1 MIRTLK
7 FHRRPQIKLG
17 HCLVFFLLLQI
28 QPQKKKPG
36 GQKKSGRHAAGQR
49 KRKPNS
55 PEPSS
60 ESDFF
65 RQTVGVVCFHASL
78 GSAIVACDAS
88 FRK

>member
-1 MIRTLK
+1 MYISAALSS
-7 FHRRPQIKLG
+7 
-17 HCLVFFLLLQI
+17 FFLLLQI
-28 QPQKKKPG
+28 QPQKK
-36 GQKKSGRHAAGQR
+36 QRWTKKSGRHAAGQR
-49 KRKPNS
+49 KRKYS

>member
-1 MIRTLK
+1 VDK
-7 FHRRPQIKLG
+7 
-17 HCLVFFLLLQI
+17 
-28 QPQKKKPG
+28 
-36 GQKKSGRHAAGQR
+36 KKSGHHAAGQR
-49 KRKPNS
+49 KRKNS

-65 RQTVGVVCFHASL
+65 RQTVGVVCLHASL